1 MKFNLLL
8 FGIFQMLRVASLT
21 NRAFKFHIKSAGV
34 RILFK
39 TEDNSV
45 GRLIIFDKGKI
56 RSLAGAGHAFDL
68 ALVFKNAD
76 AGFATLS
83 SRKPDA
89 TFKAAARGDMHL
101 EGMSAW
107 AVWFEAATKLIM

>member
-1 MKFNLLL
+1 MKFELLL
-8 FGIFQMLRVASLT
+8 FGLYQLLRVASLT
-21 NRAFKFHIKSAGV
+21 NKAFKFHIKNAGV
-34 RILFK
+34 RIMFK
-39 TEDNSV
+39 TKDNSI

-56 RSLAGAGHAFDL
+56 RTLKGANHAFDL
-68 ALVFKNAD
+68 ALVFKDAG

-89 TFKAAARGDMHL
+89 TFRAAARGDMHL

-107 AVWFEAATKLIM
+107 AMWFEAATKMIM

>member
-8 FGIFQMLRVASLT
+8 FGLYQMLKVASFT
-21 NRAFKFHIKSAGV
+21 NKAFKFHIKNAGV
-34 RILFK
+34 RIMFK
-39 TEDNSV
+39 TKDNSV

-56 RSLAGAGHAFDL
+56 KSLKGANHAFDF

-83 SRKPDA
+83 NRKPDA
-89 TFKAAARGDMHL
+89 TFAAAAKGDMHL

-107 AVWFEAATKLIM
+107 AMWFEQATKLVM